1 MSRPGATAA
10 PGAPETARPLD
21 LRLAPVLL
29 CAWVGAWALVAAP
42 ATAVLGA
49 AGIAGALSLTALVL
63 VRALHRAG
71 LPTLS
76 SPPPGRRALGGL
88 LGSLC
93 ASAVVLALVAI
104 SVLAT
109 GAVARSGPLTALVE
123 RGATARVTLV
133 VTGQPH
139 ASSPPETAWAG
150 SAPPR
155 WVVRA
160 RAVAV
165 EHAGAP
171 ATGARTPV
179 VVIGGAGWSTLERGT
194 TVSALGSLQPTER
207 ADPARALVLTR
218 GPPRVVAEPDG
229 WSGAVARLRAG
240 LRAACAPLGADAGAL
255 LPGLVVG
262 DTSGVTPSLEN
273 AMQATGLTH
282 LTAVSGANVA
292 LVVGAVVALAALVGL
307 RRRARVVVA
316 GAALLAFAGLA
327 GPDPSV
333 LRAAL
338 TGAIGLVGVLAAR
351 RGAGLPALGA
361 AGTALLVADP
371 WLARSFGFALSVLA
385 TAALLLLARPWSRA
399 LSRWMPRPLA
409 VALAI
414 PLAAQAVCGPVVL
427 LLAEG
432 VPALAVPAN
441 LLVAPVVGP
450 STVVGLAAT
459 LTATVWPTGA
469 VALAW
474 VAGLGTGWIALVAR
488 TGASAPVAT
497 LAWPSGPRGAVAL
510 AAATVLVV
518 AGGPLVGQAVRR
530 ALSAGPGTLVAW
542 RPAALL
548 PPRALVPPRARGPGA
563 PPVPARRRGSTRRRR
578 RSSSSPARRASSPN
592 GP

>member
-1 MSRPGATAA
+1 MSRRRA
-10 PGAPETARPLD
+10 PGPAEVPEPPTPLD

-29 CAWVGAWALVAAP
+29 TAWAGAWALVAAP
-42 ATAVLGA
+42 GAVVLATALTAVL
-49 AGIAGALSLTALVL
+49 LSLAALAL
-63 VRALHRAG
+63 LRAAVR
-71 LPTLS
+71 
-76 SPPPGRRALGGL
+76 PGSTTPAVRLGSTTPAVRPAPSGL
-88 LGSLC
+88 LSGLS
-93 ASAVVLALVAI
+93 ASAVVLGLVAT
-104 SVLAT
+104 SVIAT
-109 GAVARSGPLTALVE
+109 GAITRAGPLPGLVD
-123 RGATARVTLV
+123 RGATARITLV

-139 ASSPPETAWAG
+139 ASSPPEAAWA
-150 SAPPR
+150 SDAPPR

-165 EHAGAP
+165 ERPEHSPDRAAP
-171 ATGARTPV
+171 ARTPV
-179 VVIGGAGWSTLERGT
+179 VVIGGAGWAGLQRGTVVSTLGHLE
-194 TVSALGSLQPTER
+194 PTER
-207 ADPARALVLTR
+207 ADPARALVITR
-218 GPPRVVAEPDG
+218 GPPRVITEPHG

-262 DTSGVTPSLEN
+262 DTSGVTPSLEG

-292 LVVGAVVALAALVGL
+292 LVVGAVIALAALVGL
-307 RRRARVVVA
+307 RRRLRVVVA

-333 LRAAL
+333 LRAAI
-338 TGAIGLVGVLAAR
+338 TGGIGLVGVLAAR

-399 LSRWMPRPLA
+399 LARWVPRPLA

-427 LLAEG
+427 LLADG

-459 LTATVWPTGA
+459 LTATVWPPGA

-497 LAWPSGPRGAVAL
+497 LAWPSGLRGAVAL

-518 AGGPLVGQAVRR
+518 RGAPLVVHVVRR
-530 ALSAGPGTLVAW
+530 GLSAGPGTLARW
-542 RPAALL
+542 RPAAPP
-548 PPRALVPPRARGPGA
+548 PPRAPGPGA
-563 PPVPARRRGSTRRRR
+563 PPAPARRRGSTRRRR
-578 RSSSSPARRASSPN
+578 RSSS
-592 GP
+592 